1 MRKLLFSVAM
11 LTFVGANAQTFGLKG
26 GLNISYISNYY
37 EEPANPKS
45 KIGFNAGVF
54 YNQSLNEK
62 LKIQPELLYSSKGMK
77 YKYGTEEFSYLSL
90 PVFIQY
96 SIVPNL
102 YIEAGPEISYL
113 LSSKDKFNGNEDYYG
128 ETIDNME
135 DMKKID
141 FGLGLGLGYNITN
154 EFGVNAR
161 YVQGLLDVYK
171 ETTEGDI
178 AKNSVLQIGV
188 YYKFK

>member
-1 MRKLLFSVAM
+1 M

-37 EEPANPKS
+37 EEPTNPKS